1 MTKITKEELIGLE
14 DLKREFDVTCV
25 DDFAYLKR
33 GRHTA
38 KVKLP
43 MKATPELASL
53 FAHALGDGH
62 IKKNKVQFCYV
73 NKSKELIEHVKS
85 CVEQTFGIAPTINF
99 SEKYQLYFVYSPTI
113 VARVLIM
120 LGVPVSRKTI
130 QEIMLPDWI
139 TKGSQEIKRAFI
151 RALFD
156 DEGWVGTTQGS
167 FAIGFGQNKRRDLI
181 GTHRKYLEQIR
192 CIIQEIGI
200 QTSEIFRI
208 SEKEDFI
215 QLGFKIIGRDNI
227 KKFLDEIGFN
237 HKLKQEKLLHI
248 INGYKQIQYSKREAK
263 LKVLDALQ
271 NGPLR
276 SGQIGVLLKRDQKTI
291 WKHLHKLAQRDL
303 VTKIGTKNKVLW
315 GLKNNINSNNE
326 FIE

>member
-1 MTKITKEELIGLE
+1 MELISLE
-14 DLKREFDVTCV
+14 DLRKEFDVTCV
-25 DDFAYLKR
+25 DDIALLKR

-38 KVKLP
+38 KIKLP
-43 MKATPELASL
+43 LKATPELASL
-53 FAHALGDGH
+53 FGYVLGDGH
-62 IKKNKVQFCYV
+62 VKKNKVQFCYV
-73 NKSKELIEHVKS
+73 NKSKELVEHITS
-85 CVEQTFGIAPTINF
+85 CVKQTFDIEPTINF
-99 SEKYQLYFVYSPTI
+99 SEKYQLYFVYSPTV
-113 VARVLIM
+113 VARILIM
-120 LGVPVSRKTI
+120 LGAPVSRKTI

-156 DEGWVGTTQGS
+156 DEGWVGITQGS

-181 GTHRKYLEQIR
+181 ETHKKYLEQIR
-192 CIIQEIGI
+192 CIIQEIGV
-200 QTSEIFRI
+200 QTSEIFRR

-215 QLGFKIIGRDNI
+215 QLGFKIMGRDNI

-248 INGYKQIQYSKREAK
+248 INGYKQIQYSKHEAK
-263 LKVLDALQ
+263 LKVLGALQ

-276 SGQIGVLLKRDQKTI
+276 SKHLGTLLNRDQKTI
-291 WKHLHKLAQRDL
+291 WKHLHKLADKGL

-315 GLKNNINSNNE
+315 GLKNNINPNNK
-326 FIE
+326 I